1 MVSRE
6 ATKQETKIYFKDF
19 DISNCFGVS
28 LSLEQ
33 YANNKSID
41 NISSSQNLKHFLN
54 VLNNRCFGNAFKR
67 FNKKL
72 RVISVLERS
81 KVGRWHYHLTLQNP
95 FPDDPYKFE
104 SMINHAWHNTNYG
117 DKRVHFH
124 RNINEGWNDYITKF
138 NTSDDEVD
146 WLNYNP

>member
-6 ATKQETKIYFKDF
+6 ATKQEAKKYLKDF

-28 LSLEQ
+28 LSLKQ
-33 YANNKSID
+33 SAYNKPID
-41 NISSSQNLKHFLN
+41 NISSSKNLKYFLN
-54 VLNNRCFGNAFKR
+54 VLNKRCFGNASKR

-95 FPDDPYKFE
+95 YPENPYKFE
-104 SMINHAWHNTNYG
+104 SMINHAWFKTNYG
-117 DKRVHFH
+117 YRHIHIHK
-124 RNINEGWNDYITKF
+124 NINEGWNDYITKF